1 MEQAKNTLAEKYVE
15 IISKQ
20 IEAAQKDGVIP
31 TSFVYSFNGHEWVLM
46 LPHTVM
52 EQKRLLHLRGQYSAT
67 LSFEDEEAF
76 LSAIIP
82 FVKCDG
88 RSMNLND
95 LTIGELEVLKMAYS
109 DGLIAPLFQGGDR
122 AVMGFMEETVKRLG
136 KK

>member
-1 MEQAKNTLAEKYVE
+1 MEQAKNLSTQYVDV
-15 IISKQ
+15 ITKQ

-31 TSFVYSFNGHEWVLM
+31 TSFAYAFNGHEWVLT

-67 LSFEDEEAF
+67 LSFDDEEAF
-76 LSAIIP
+76 LEAIVP

-88 RSMNLND
+88 HPMNLND
-95 LTIGELEVLKMAYS
+95 FNIGELEVLKMAYS

-122 AVMGFMEETVKRLG
+122 AVTNFMEETVKRLG
-136 KK
+136 RK